1 MIVDIEVAMSPT
13 CEKIVQ
19 RFHVKRRIDMDATV

>member
-1 MIVDIEVAMSPT
+1 MSPT

-19 RFHVKRRIDMDATV
+19 RFHVKRRIDMDATVW